1 MIPIITLIFVV
12 GISMLITKAAT
23 IALMHTGMSR
33 ERARFQSRSAFSG
46 AGFTTTESELVV
58 KHPVRRRIIML
69 MILLG
74 NAGIVTAVSSLILGF
89 IEVERGI
96 TTWQTLALFIVGLLL
111 LYLTTRWKRLDRWL
125 EKLINRW
132 LDRYTDIRTKD
143 FTSILTV
150 MEDYEI
156 GEIIVSDNQW
166 LQGSTLAD
174 LDLVEEG
181 ILVLG
186 IQRED
191 GSYLGV
197 PRGRY
202 EIKES
207 DKLIVYG
214 KADRI
219 VAIAQRKDAL
229 QGRAEHEQE
238 TQEHEKELE
247 EQDKAAET
255 KDQ

>member
-46 AGFTTTESELVV
+46 AGFTTTESEMVV

-69 MILLG
+69 MILMG
-74 NAGIVTAVSSLILGF
+74 NAGIVTAISSLILGF
-89 IEVERGI
+89 IEVERGGPSW
-96 TTWQTLALFIVGLLL
+96 TTLGLFVLGLLFL
-111 LYLTTRWKRLDRWL
+111 FLATRWKRLDRWL
-125 EKLINRW
+125 EKLINHW
-132 LDRYTDIRTKD
+132 LERYTDIRTKD

-156 GEIIVSDNQW
+156 GEIIVADNAW
-166 LQGSTLAD
+166 LQGSTLAE
-174 LDLVEEG
+174 LNLVDEG

-202 EIKES
+202 EILPS
-207 DKLIVYG
+207 DKLVVYG
-214 KADRI
+214 KAERI
-219 VAIAQRKDAL
+219 VAISQRKDAL
-229 QGRAEHEQE
+229 EGRSEHLQE
-238 TQEHEKELE
+238 KQEHEKELE
-247 EQDKAAET
+247 EQDKAA
-255 KDQ
+255 DS